1 MHTCYLPG
9 TNKGHLYKLFNKIGP
24 KRLLASERSFMVMFE
39 NRSDCIDG
47 FQLANAKLGQEAT
60 ASLIVTK
67 TPDVRKSATVNEESK
82 AVENSNPSIPNLVS
96 DTTQIRRI
104 AEVLLKVRC
113 PITLSLCSQTIFGS
127 EDHLRWAELYFG
139 GDYPVLRQAFLSYF
153 GIIFCISHD
162 LGIFRHFDSE
172 SEA

>member
-24 KRLLASERSFMVMFE
+24 KRLLASEGSFMVMFE

-47 FQLANAKLGQEAT
+47 FQLASAKLDQEAT
-60 ASLIVTK
+60 ASLIVKK
-67 TPDVRKSATVNEESK
+67 TPDVRKSSTAVNEESK

-104 AEVLLKVRC
+104 VEVLLKVRC
-113 PITLSLCSQTIFGS
+113 PITLTLCSQTISGS
-127 EDHLRWAELYFG
+127 EDHLKWAELYFG
-139 GDYPVLRQAFLSYF
+139 GDYPVLRQAFLSCF
-153 GIIFCISHD
+153 
-162 LGIFRHFDSE
+162 
-172 SEA
+172 